1 VVIRREVQRKF
12 VQDKIGF
19 TAVLPMVL
27 IVTMKIGLNPSE
39 QAMI

>member
-1 VVIRREVQRKF
+1 MRRKVQRKF
-12 VQDKIGF
+12 VQNKRGI

-27 IVTMKIGLNPSE
+27 IVTMIIGLNPSG